1 MQITVAG
8 KQVDTGDAIRFHV
21 ERGLSTIADKY
32 FDQALEARVVFSKD
46 RGFFACDINLHAG
59 RNVTMQGHGTGTD
72 AHRAFDEACDHVG
85 KRLRRYRRRVNEHAR
100 SRANQHMVRSSMP
113 ILSAP
118 LTREIDEDDE
128 MEIPNDM
135 MGPAVVAEAAALQ
148 RLTVSQAA
156 LQLDG
161 HGAPLLMF
169 RNHAS
174 GEVNVVYR
182 RPDGHVGWLDPG
194 M

>member
-21 ERGLSTIADKY
+21 ERGLTTIAEKY
-32 FDQALEARVVFSKD
+32 FDHALEARVVFSKD

-59 RNVTMQGHGTGTD
+59 RNVTMQGHGSGTD

-100 SRANQHMVRSSMP
+100 SRSVQQVVRSSMP
-113 ILSAP
+113 HLAAVP
-118 LTREIDEDDE
+118 MPEMEEDDVE
-128 MEIPNDM
+128 APTVAA
-135 MGPAVVAEAAALQ
+135 PAVVAEATAL
-148 RLTVSQAA
+148 RSMSVSQAA
-156 LQLDG
+156 LELDG
-161 HGAPLLMF
+161 DGAPLVMF
-169 RNHAS
+169 RHHVS

-182 RPDGHVGWLDPG
+182 RPDGHVGWLDPRA
-194 M
+194 